1 MKSGFVNIIGN
12 PNVGKST
19 LLNALVGEKLSI
31 ITPKAQ
37 TTRHR
42 MNAVVTREGYQII
55 FTDTP
60 GIVDSHSRLHQNMM
74 ASINVALQDADVY
87 LLVVETGETL
97 KQPEIIDKVKVSG
110 KPIVFVINK
119 IDLSDQD
126 KVRQQIEYWREQ
138 IPQATIIPTSATN
151 RFGIEAIL
159 DAIQQNLPDHAPYY
173 PDDTLTDRNMR
184 FFVSEI
190 IRKHILMR
198 YQKEIPYACEVE
210 VERFKEERD
219 KDLISVIIYTE
230 RESQKAILLG
240 HHGAAIKQLGIVS
253 RRDIEIF
260 TGKHCFL
267 EMHVKVLK
275 DWRNDENALR
285 RFGYED

>member
-42 MNAVVTREGYQII
+42 MNAVVSGEDFQAV

-60 GIVDSHSRLHQNMM
+60 GIVDTHSRLHQTMM
-74 ASINVALQDADVY
+74 ASIGTALQDADVFM
-87 LLVVETGETL
+87 LVVEVGETL
-97 KQPEIIDKVKVSG
+97 KQPDIIEKVKGSG
-110 KPIVFVINK
+110 KPVILVLNK
-119 IDLSDQD
+119 IDLSDQET
-126 KVRQQIEYWREQ
+126 VRQRIAYWQ
-138 IPQATIIPTSATN
+138 GLLPQADIVPTSALN
-151 RFGIEAIL
+151 KFGTDFLL
-159 DAIQQNLPDHAPYY
+159 DTIKQRLPEHAPYY
-173 PDDTLTDRNMR
+173 PNDTLTDRNMR

-190 IRKHILMR
+190 VRKHILMR

-210 VERFKEERD
+210 VERYEEGEK
-219 KDLISVIIYTE
+219 KDLISVVIYVE
-230 RESQKAILLG
+230 RESQKAIVIG
-240 HHGAAIKQLGIVS
+240 HQGAAIKRLGMAS
-253 RRDIEIF
+253 RREIENF

-275 DWRNDENALR
+275 DWRNDANALR
-285 RFGYED
+285 QFGYED